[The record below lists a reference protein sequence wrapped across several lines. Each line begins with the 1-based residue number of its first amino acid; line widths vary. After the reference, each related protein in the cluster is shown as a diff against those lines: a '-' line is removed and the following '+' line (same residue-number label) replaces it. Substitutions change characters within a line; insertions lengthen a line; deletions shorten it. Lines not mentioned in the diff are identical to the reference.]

1 MQLDNH
7 NQLLANSSK
16 KNFTFKEIEVAIR
29 SSLTV
34 DDCVVIERRTKK
46 LKQELVTYVVP
57 SSLFAP
63 EKLLSYLETILPNEL
78 IPKAIVPVST
88 LPLTPSGQIDE
99 TALSNLEVTDTN
111 LIQRWSEQIQ
121 LVPEVKQVAVVV
133 QEHLKQQQSLRLL
146 YLLSDYKTLISEE
159 NNTSVP
165 SQFIRSTINQ
175 NSAYSKLAISHGGE
189 LKQEKS
195 APKILCEALQTT
207 ALQFPNKELVYIQ
220 PDGSEIIQSYK
231 DLLLN
236 AQKILAGLR
245 KLGLKPLD
253 KVIFQIDQ
261 SQDFIPAFWG
271 CILGGFI
278 PVPVSIAPAYEQVN
292 SAVNKLHNAWQMLE
306 QPIVLTS
313 SQLAQSLQELPA
325 LLNIENFQVETV
337 DNLRQ
342 NQPDRNVNQSDQDD
356 LALLLLTS
364 GSTGFPKGVMLT
376 HRNLLSMTA
385 GTAQMNNFSSDD
397 IVLNWMPLEHVGAI
411 VFLGLMAVDLG
422 CKQIHVSTEYILQN
436 PIRWLEL
443 IQRHKGSISWAPNF
457 AFSLLNERASEI
469 NQRSWDLSS
478 MHFLVNAGEQIVPK
492 TARSFLKLLQR
503 HGLPPNAIHPAFG
516 MSETCSGITWSDGF
530 SLETSSDD
538 MSFVELAHQFPEHQ
552 SALLTI
558 IIKSLLKG

>member
-7 NQLLANSSK
+7 SQLLVNSNNK
-16 KNFTFKEIEVAIR
+16 IFPYREVEDAIK
-29 SSLTV
+29 SSLAV
-34 DDCVVIERRTKK
+34 DDCVVIERQTENS
-46 LKQELVTYVVP
+46 KQDLIAYVVP
-57 SSLFAP
+57 SGLFVP
-63 EKLLSYLETILPNEL
+63 EQLLSYLQTILSSEL

-99 TALSNLEVTDTN
+99 TVLNDLEVRDTN
-111 LIQRWSEQIQ
+111 LIQQWSEQIQ
-121 LVPEVKQVAVVV
+121 LLPEVKQVAVVV
-133 QEHLKQQQSLRLL
+133 QEHLKQQRSLRISDLL
-146 YLLSDYKTLISEE
+146 NDWKTLTGEE
-159 NNTSVP
+159 NNTLVTP
-165 SQFIRSTINQ
+165 QFSRSTINQ
-175 NSAYSKLAISHGGE
+175 DFANNKLAVSHGKE
-189 LKQEKS
+189 LKQEEN
-195 APKILCEALQTT
+195 APKLLWEALQKT
-207 ALQFPNKELVYIQ
+207 AIQFPDKELVYIQ
-220 PDGSEIIQSYK
+220 ADGCEIIQSYK
-231 DLLLN
+231 DLLLD

-253 KVIFQIDQ
+253 KVIFQIDL

-278 PVPVSIAPAYEQVN
+278 PVPVSIAPAYEQLN

-313 SQLAQSLQELPA
+313 SKLVQSLRELPA
-325 LLNIENFQVETV
+325 LLNIENFPVETV

-342 NQPDRNVNQSDQDD
+342 NQPDRNIHQSDQDD

-385 GTAQMNNFSSDD
+385 GTAQMNNFFSDE

-422 CKQIHVSTEYILQN
+422 CKQIHASTEYILQN

-443 IQRHKGSISWAPNF
+443 IQRHQASISWAPNF

-469 NQRSWDLSS
+469 NQQSWDLSS
-478 MHFLVNAGEQIVPK
+478 MRFLVNAGEQIVPK
-492 TARSFLKLLQR
+492 TARSFLKLLQQ

-516 MSETCSGITWSDGF
+516 MSETCSGITW
-530 SLETSSDD
+530 
-538 MSFVELAHQFPEHQ
+538 V
-552 SALLTI
+552 
-558 IIKSLLKG
+558 